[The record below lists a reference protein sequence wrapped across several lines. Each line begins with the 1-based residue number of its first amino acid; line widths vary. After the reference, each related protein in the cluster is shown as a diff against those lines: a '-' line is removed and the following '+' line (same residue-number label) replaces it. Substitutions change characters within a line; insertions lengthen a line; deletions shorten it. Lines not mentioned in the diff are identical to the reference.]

1 MIVAVACI
9 TIMTAVIDV
18 KIKGIL
24 QDKDIEDKQRLITN
38 GITIIAVNIAVNG
51 SGLKSKCCPF
61 ENGSVN
67 MRVSPTATIRKIPH
81 DITRYNLEAKDKESV
96 L

>member
-9 TIMTAVIDV
+9 AIITAVINV

-24 QDKDIEDKQRLITN
+24 HDNDIEDKQILITN

-51 SGLKSKCCPF
+51 SGLKSKYCPF
-61 ENGSVN
+61 ENGSEEHKN
-67 MRVSPTATIRKIPH
+67 KPYCNHQKNST
-81 DITRYNLEAKDKESV
+81 
-96 L
+96 